1 MRADGRRRQAPVRLG
16 PERVERVLI
25 PRRSARARASVSR
38 IAWRDEKRMSSLLG
52 EQAKIA
58 WRRRPRRRCRRASPS
73 VRVEV
78 CEFVAHDHEAARSS
92 RESGVDGE
100 QRRERFELRR
110 CGAVIQRPPRVHA
123 QLGLQ
128 VSLGDE
134 RCDHDQAS
142 ISQAELVVGPGVRRR
157 LDRLLSESVPQR
169 RQTSQGPPR
178 YTEGRQTSARDV
190 QNGPFWADWDGTV
203 MEQSGRNGWQTFG
216 YPKGRKW
223 LDLAPNRCHRLRPVA
238 VWIAW

>member
-1 MRADGRRRQAPVRLG
+1 MTG
-16 PERVERVLI
+16 PT
-25 PRRSARARASVSR
+25 
-38 IAWRDEKRMSSLLG
+38 D
-52 EQAKIA
+52 
-58 WRRRPRRRCRRASPS
+58 
-73 VRVEV
+73 V
-78 CEFVAHDHEAARSS
+78 CELVADDHEAARGS

-157 LDRLLSESVPQR
+157 LDRLLSESVADGVAKP
-169 RQTSQGPPR
+169 
-178 YTEGRQTSARDV
+178 ARDLLATRKGV
-190 QNGPFWADWDGTV
+190 KPPLATFKTARFGPIG
-203 MEQSGRNGWQTFG
+203 MEQLWNRVGATDGKRSAIRKAGNG
-216 YPKGRKW
+216 
-223 LDLAPNRCHRLRPVA
+223 L
-238 VWIAW
+238 I